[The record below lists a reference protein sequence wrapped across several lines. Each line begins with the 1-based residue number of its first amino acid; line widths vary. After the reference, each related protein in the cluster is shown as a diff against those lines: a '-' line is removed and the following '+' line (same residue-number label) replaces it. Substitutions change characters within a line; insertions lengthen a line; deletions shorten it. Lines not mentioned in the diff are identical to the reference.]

1 MSTEKINAQV
11 FKKMLTGGAAMLSS
25 HQEELNEMNVFPV
38 ADGDTGSN
46 MLRTLESALGSIS
59 DSEENISEL
68 AKSLSRSI
76 LLSARGNSGVIMSQI
91 FAGICEILA
100 SHESVG
106 VHELCEAYKRGI
118 STSYASVQNPT
129 EGTILTVFRES
140 TEYAVSNMTKDSTAQ
155 DFFRLHTEEAERSLL
170 RTKELLPALAEAD
183 VVDSGAA
190 GYTYIA
196 KGMADALEGKEI
208 KYTPGSYTEA
218 STPKIDSFTRE
229 SVLEYGYCTEFLLRL
244 TTAKVDPDTFDVSVV
259 TSALRQLGGESI
271 VAYKQDDVVKVHVH
285 TFRPG
290 EILSAAQ
297 SYGEFLTVKI
307 ENMNLGHTTEKAQKP
322 KNTKPF
328 SVIAVAEG
336 DGISALFRELGADV
350 IIEGGQSKNPS
361 AKDLVD
367 AFKQCNTEHIIV
379 LPNNKN
385 VILAANQSA
394 NLYTGADIHVIKTK
408 SIAEGYAALSV
419 INPAFKDIDTL
430 VESAE
435 RAASDIIGGE
445 VTRAVRNVSIDGAE
459 VKDGDY
465 IAINGSKLCAVE
477 KTAEDALIS
486 MLQKEDTDLCEI
498 ITLFVVKDV
507 SDERRI
513 EVTERLG
520 EIYPDYEI
528 TVYSGGQDIYD
539 YIVAVE

>member
-1 MSTEKINAQV
+1 MGTFAFCAILKTPGRKGFSRLFSLIPPSGNTAMEALSFLIMSMHFRMV
-11 FKKMLTGGAAMLSS
+11 FRASIA
-25 HQEELNEMNVFPV
+25 VFP
-38 ADGDTGSN
+38 
-46 MLRTLESALGSIS
+46 E
-59 DSEENISEL
+59 
-68 AKSLSRSI
+68 
-76 LLSARGNSGVIMSQI
+76 
-91 FAGICEILA
+91 
-100 SHESVG
+100 
-106 VHELCEAYKRGI
+106 
-118 STSYASVQNPT
+118 
-129 EGTILTVFRES
+129 
-140 TEYAVSNMTKDSTAQ
+140 
-155 DFFRLHTEEAERSLL
+155 
-170 RTKELLPALAEAD
+170 
-183 VVDSGAA
+183 
-190 GYTYIA
+190 GYTSRDH
-196 KGMADALEGKEI
+196 KL
-208 KYTPGSYTEA
+208 
-218 STPKIDSFTRE
+218 
-229 SVLEYGYCTEFLLRL
+229 
-244 TTAKVDPDTFDVSVV
+244 
-259 TSALRQLGGESI
+259 
-271 VAYKQDDVVKVHVH
+271 H

-498 ITLFVVKDV
+498 ITLFVGKDV